1 MPRNDASLLR
11 RHRRFAIIVGSTLLG
26 AAMSALGADA
36 PASPEPAAVP
46 DASAL
51 VVPPGGKFGSSTTRL
66 DSGEVV
72 EGTGSH
78 LRTVMDQAYDA
89 RERGDA
95 AEAVRL
101 YGQVAAWCDQ
111 QRRDHKGPVLATS
124 RIEDREV
131 LAARVPPGSDILW
144 VDMACATSH
153 QQIAFLFADR
163 GDGQTALAELTLATA
178 YAPLWAEA
186 YTERGYVLNQ
196 LGRSNDA
203 LGSYLTAVELA
214 RTYPSSRYVLPL
226 ALRGLGFTQIELGE
240 LDEAEKLFK
249 ESLELDPGN
258 KVAENELLYIEQVRA
273 ERSSAGAPENPK
285 P

>member
-1 MPRNDASLLR
+1 MPRNDTSLLHRNR
-11 RHRRFAIIVGSTLLG
+11 RIAIIAASTLLG
-26 AAMSALGADA
+26 VAFPALGADA
-36 PASPEPAAVP
+36 PASPATAAAA
-46 DASAL
+46 DAL
-51 VVPPGGKFGSSTTRL
+51 TPVVPPGGRFASSTTRL
-66 DSGEVV
+66 EGGEAV
-72 EGTGSH
+72 EGAGAH
-78 LRTVMDQAYDA
+78 LRSVMDDAYDA

-95 AEAVRL
+95 AEAARL
-101 YGQVAAWCDQ
+101 YGQVTAWCDQ

-124 RIEDREV
+124 SLEDRQV

-144 VDMACATSH
+144 VDIACATSH

-196 LGRSNDA
+196 LGRPDDA

-214 RTYPSSRYVLPL
+214 RTYPSLRYVLPL

-249 ESLELDPGN
+249 ESLVLDPGN
-258 KVAENELLYIEQVRA
+258 KVAENELLYIEQIRA
-273 ERSSAGAPENPK
+273 ERSSAEAAGNRK
-285 P
+285 R